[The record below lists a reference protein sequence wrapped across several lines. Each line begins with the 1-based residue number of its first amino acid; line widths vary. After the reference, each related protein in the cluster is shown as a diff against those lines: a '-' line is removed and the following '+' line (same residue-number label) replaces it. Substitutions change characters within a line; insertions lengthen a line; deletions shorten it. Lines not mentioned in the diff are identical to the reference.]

1 MLLVGWVAP
10 LQGNNHQDEVQK
22 IVRDGEASSRLD
34 DASTDMAGGQH
45 QVGAPPTR
53 SLSPTDR
60 SECQISPGSATQPT
74 SNICRHGQHPTIM
87 AEEET
92 EPPKRVSFSPE
103 VCELPKGQPHQRR
116 HDVTLYIMLLAVAIA
131 IAVFSLI
138 PLHPSL
144 SPIYSMTRD
153 DILRRAE
160 SILSSQWDVEL

>member
-1 MLLVGWVAP
+1 
-10 LQGNNHQDEVQK
+10 
-22 IVRDGEASSRLD
+22 
-34 DASTDMAGGQH
+34 
-45 QVGAPPTR
+45 
-53 SLSPTDR
+53 
-60 SECQISPGSATQPT
+60 
-74 SNICRHGQHPTIM
+74 M

-92 EPPKRVSFSPE
+92 RPPTKRVSFSPE
-103 VCELPKGQPHQRR
+103 VCELPKEQPQRR